1 MVATH
6 IGFNHDQVVASRI
19 RGQTLCTDSHRLG
32 FLIGANLSIGDL
44 QFRSTQGLSIAR
56 RGRSTG
62 NLLQLLRVG
71 FEVRVFSRL
80 GRHLSLN
87 LIPTTLLIC
96 SLLVLLLL
104 FTELFHRLQL
114 VNGRNTVGVFLLIHH
129 NLVRVILNRDNMRN
143 EGTLRNH
150 EFAITRVGG
159 HKIHG
164 TNGVVALLGHLR
176 HLKGDEHRA
185 VVRTLNLHCGGLV
198 GVRPKQRASGVVV
211 LHYQVHPRGIAH
223 VAALIEG
230 RELNGCLTVLDGLN
244 LNLNGVD
251 LNFEVFVGAA

>member
-1 MVATH
+1 M
-6 IGFNHDQVVASRI
+6 
-19 RGQTLCTDSHRLG
+19 
-32 FLIGANLSIGDL
+32 
-44 QFRSTQGLSIAR
+44 
-56 RGRSTG
+56 
-62 NLLQLLRVG
+62 G
-71 FEVRVFSRL
+71 FEVQVFSRL

-87 LIPTTLLIC
+87 LILATLLIC
-96 SLLVLLLL
+96 ILLVLLLL
-104 FTELFHRLQL
+104 FTELIQRLQL
-114 VNGRNTVGVFLLIHH
+114 VNGRHLVGSFLLIHH
-129 NLVRVILNRDNMRN
+129 YLVRVIPNRDSVRN

-150 EFAITRVGG
+150 EFAIALVRGRQV
-159 HKIHG
+159 HDAH
-164 TNGVVALLGHLR
+164 GVVALLGHLR

-244 LNLNGVD
+244 LNLNGID
-251 LNFEVFVGAA
+251 LNFKVFVGAA